1 MMGLFGRFS
10 IALVFLTGCESP
22 EQLPQS
28 VPRIPVER
36 IDLSPPFLQ
45 TERECLGRTI
55 YFEARGSSVAV
66 QLGVGLVVLNRVRI
80 SGRSICATISMG
92 ERTRSGGL
100 IRNRCHFSWYC
111 DGKSDEPS
119 DLVAWKKILTIVD
132 DLLLKGVADFTEG
145 STYFHSG
152 KPPTWVSDVTK
163 TVKIDDMSFYRSRRR

>member
-1 MMGLFGRFS
+1 MGLFGRFS

-22 EQLPQS
+22 EQLPQAA
-28 VPRIPVER
+28 PRSPIER

-55 YFEARGSSVAV
+55 YFEARGSSLAV

-111 DGKSDEPS
+111 DGKTDKPS
-119 DLVAWKKILTIVD
+119 DLVAWKNILTIVD
-132 DLLLKGVADFTEG
+132 LLSYTKVVDFTG
-145 STYFHSG
+145 GATHFHSG
-152 KPPTWVSDVTK
+152 KPVWWSQDYIQ
-163 TVKIDDMSFYRSRRR
+163 TVKIDDVTFYKDRR